1 MQNRLASE
9 DSPYLQQHKNNPVDW
24 YPWCDE
30 AFERARDEK
39 RPIFI
44 SIGYSSCHWCH
55 VMEREVFEDET
66 IAAFLNRHFISIKV
80 DREERPDLDKFYQ
93 EVHQLLNRRPGG
105 WPTSIFCTP
114 DNKPF
119 YAGTYIPPTNRER
132 MMGFTELTEIIAT
145 KVAEGDEKLF
155 QNADEIQHYL
165 KPEARPKE
173 ATVLKPSLAAGFV
186 KQALHNFESV
196 NGGFSQQPKFPHT
209 STLNALLDIALLQ
222 KDPDALRMVTQTL
235 SAMHRGGMY
244 DLIDGGFCRY
254 SVDPEWLVPHFEKMA
269 YDNGL
274 LCELYARAGRVLA
287 DTSYTRTAMEI
298 ADFMAEKMQEDAL
311 FYSASD
317 ADSEGEE
324 GTYFIVAYDAVR
336 TALADEGFTAAQR
349 DAVLETL
356 HITPEGNFEG
366 RNIVWLSEPAERPE
380 WFEAVRGLLLRL
392 RGERTYPF
400 IDRKIQTSWNAMM
413 IRGLFELGKSD
424 PRYNGRA
431 VEALEALTAFL
442 MPEGTLY
449 HTALIHSTPK
459 IGAFL
464 EDFAYLGTAFVKAY
478 EATLDERYLMQAQ
491 QMANRALETLYDNGR
506 WYFVRGEFMT
516 DADPTDSSYPG
527 SVGVMVDLLLSLGIL
542 VEEKY
547 RRFAFKSLEY
557 YSARLA
563 KTPIHFPYLFNQALR
578 SLSEDLVVKAGAA
591 MLAEAAGAL
600 AGVTYPYLHVKTSDD
615 NAYMLCGV
623 QSCFAQIK
631 TPDEIVPAI
640 REKFPLWEGGHGSAS
655 AVPAVL

>member
-1 MQNRLASE
+1 MPHYPNREGPNMPNRLANE

-30 AFERARDEK
+30 AFERAREEK

-55 VMEREVFEDET
+55 VMEHEVFEDES
-66 IAAFLNRHFISIKV
+66 IAAYLNAHFISIKV
-80 DREERPDLDKFYQ
+80 DREERPDLDKYYQ
-93 EVHQLLNRRPGG
+93 EVHQLLNRRAGG
-105 WPTSIFCTP
+105 WPASIFCTP

-119 YAGTYIPPTNRER
+119 YAGTYIPPTTRER
-132 MMGFTELTEIIAT
+132 MLGFTELTEIIAT

-155 QNADEIQHYL
+155 QNADEIQNYL

-186 KQALHNFESV
+186 KQALHNFESAH
-196 NGGFSQQPKFPHT
+196 GGFSHEPKFPHT
-209 STLNALLDIALLQ
+209 STLNTLLDIMLLQ
-222 KDPDALRMVTQTL
+222 NDADAKKMVTQTL
-235 SAMHRGGMY
+235 STMHRGGMY
-244 DLIDGGFCRY
+244 DLVDGGFCRY
-254 SVDPEWLVPHFEKMA
+254 SVDPEWLVPHFEKMT

-274 LCELYARAGRVLA
+274 LCELYARAGRMLDDA
-287 DTSYTRTAMEI
+287 SYTRTAAEI
-298 ADFMAEKMQEDAL
+298 ADFMAAKMQEDGL

-324 GTYFIVAYDAVR
+324 GTYFIVAYDVAR
-336 TALADEGFTAAQR
+336 AALVEDGFAEEDADAILA
-349 DAVLETL
+349 TL
-356 HITPEGNFEG
+356 HVTPGGNFEG
-366 RNIVWLSEPAERPE
+366 KNILWLSEPFERPA
-380 WFEAVRGLLLRL
+380 WFAEVREIFIRL
-392 RGERTYPF
+392 RKEREYPF

-424 PRYNGRA
+424 PIYIDKA
-431 VEALEALTAFL
+431 VAALKALQGFL
-442 MPEGTLY
+442 MPDGTLY

-464 EDFAYLGTAFVKAY
+464 EDYAYLGTAFVKAY
-478 EATLDERYLMQAQ
+478 EATYDDTYLMQAQ

-506 WYFVRGEFMT
+506 WYFSKGEFVT

-547 RRFAFKSLEY
+547 RRFAFKTLEY

-563 KTPIHFPYLFNQALR
+563 KTPIYFPYLFNQALR
-578 SLSEDLVVKAGAA
+578 YLFEDLVVKADAER
-591 MLAEAAGAL
+591 LASAAGDL
-600 AGVTYPYLHVKTSDD
+600 STVTYPYLHVKATDD

-623 QSCFAQIK
+623 QSCFAQLK
-631 TPDEIVPAI
+631 NADEIAPTI
-640 REKFPLWEGGHGSAS
+640 KEKFSAF
-655 AVPAVL
+655 